1 MKIQDLLLGWLN
13 PRLNDSGLNW
23 LLEKS
28 ESIKRGAPD
37 RMIFTAFSSAARFS
51 GKDPLALEPADLS
64 AAKAAIPD
72 WSPLDWTCDQAA
84 RAVLLLSLP
93 AGATSAN
100 LIKQLYQTAD
110 MEEATAM
117 QKSLAVLPN
126 PELHMAWARE
136 GIRSNIQQV
145 FEALAVRN
153 PYPALHF
160 DEIGWNQLIVKTF
173 FVGTSLLEVVGLD
186 KRVNPRLARMLT
198 DLAHERWAAGRQFSP
213 DLWRCVGPCADSEAM
228 EDLHRILGEGSLVE
242 KRAAALALNA
252 SPAPGPLM
260 LRDMD
265 PGLSDDIRSG
275 KLNWENFNHGI

>member
-1 MKIQDLLLGWLN
+1 MKLQDLLLGWLDA
-13 PRLNDSGLNW
+13 RIDRDGLKW

-28 ESIKRGAPD
+28 ELLKQGAPD
-37 RMIFTAFSSAARFS
+37 RMVFASFSSASRFS
-51 GKDPLALEPADLS
+51 GKGPLALGAQDLDT
-64 AAKAAIPD
+64 ATAAIPD
-72 WSPLDWTCDQAA
+72 WTPLDWTCDQAA
-84 RAVLLLSLP
+84 RTVLLLSLP
-93 AGATSAN
+93 EGATSAN

-117 QKSLAVLPN
+117 QKALAVLPN
-126 PELHMAWARE
+126 PDMHMAWARE

-173 FVGTSLLEVVGLD
+173 FVGTSLQEVVGLE

-198 DLAHERWAAGRQFSP
+198 DLAHERWAAGRHFSP
-213 DLWRCVGPCADSEAM
+213 ELWRCVGPCADAEAM
-228 EDLHRILGEGSLVE
+228 EDLRRILAEGSLVE
-242 KRAAALALNA
+242 KRAAALALNV
-252 SPAPGPLM
+252 SPGPSM

-265 PGLSDDIRSG
+265 PGLSDDIRNG